1 MSYASL
7 LDKILTST
15 NQKSVSDIFF
25 SPGLPP
31 AIRQLGNLKYISDQK
46 LESEDIEKIMS
57 LTMNDEQ
64 RKAYQNDFEIDYA
77 YDHFNKYRFRVNA
90 FRTIKG
96 NAATMRKIST
106 IIPDFQEIN
115 APPVILDLVK
125 KDHGLILVTGPTG
138 SGKSTTLASV
148 IDYLNKNTSKHIIS
162 IEDPVEYIFES
173 KQSII
178 NQRQIETTTKSF
190 AKALKSALREDPDV
204 IMVGEMR
211 DPETIRLALT
221 AAETGHL
228 VLSTL
233 HTNTAYDSVN
243 RIIDIF
249 PPETKK
255 LAVTLL
261 SSSLV
266 GVVSQRLLPGKDARS
281 MVAAHEI
288 LVATNAVR
296 NLIREGN
303 IPQIASMMQV
313 GQKYGM
319 ITMQDS
325 VQSLVSRGLVS
336 SESLRTLAKQADEQ
350 NDS

>member
-15 NQKSVSDIFF
+15 DHKSVSDIFF

-31 AIRQLGNLKYISDQK
+31 AVRKLGKLKYISDQK
-46 LESEDIEKIMS
+46 LESEDIEKIIH
-57 LTMNDEQ
+57 LTMDEKQ
-64 RKAYQNDFEIDYA
+64 KNFYREEFEIDYA
-77 YDHFNKYRFRVNA
+77 YNHFDKYRYRVNA
-90 FRTIKG
+90 FRTVKG
-96 NAATMRKIST
+96 FAATLRKIST
-106 IIPDFQEIN
+106 KIPEFQDLA
-115 APPVILDLVK
+115 APPIILDLVK

-138 SGKSTTLASV
+138 SGKSTTLAA
-148 IDYLNKNTSKHIIS
+148 IINFLNKYTSKHIIS
-162 IEDPVEYIFES
+162 IEDPVEFIFES

-178 NQRQIETTTKSF
+178 NQRQLESNTKSF
-190 AKALKSALREDPDV
+190 ERALRSALREDPDV

-233 HTNTAYDSVN
+233 HTNTAYDSIN

-249 PPETKK
+249 PAETKK

-261 SSSLV
+261 SSSLI
-266 GVVSQRLLPGKDARS
+266 GIVSQRLIATKDAKS

-288 LVATNAVR
+288 LVATSAVR

-313 GQKYGM
+313 GQKFGM

-325 VQSLVSRGLVS
+325 IQSLVSRGLVNS
-336 SESLRTLAKQADEQ
+336 DSIKKLIKQVME
-350 NDS
+350 NEEN

>member
-1 MSYASL
+1 MSHASL
-7 LDKILTST
+7 LDKILVIT
-15 NQKSVSDIFF
+15 NQKTVSDIFF

-31 AIRQLGNLKYISDQK
+31 AVRQLGNLKYISDQK
-46 LESEDIEKIMS
+46 LESDDIEKIIS
-57 LTMNDEQ
+57 LTMSEGQKKTYDNE
-64 RKAYQNDFEIDYA
+64 FEIDYA
-77 YDHFNKYRFRVNA
+77 YNHYNKFRYRVNA
-90 FRTIKG
+90 FRTVKG
-96 NAATMRKIST
+96 HAATMRKIST
-106 IIPDFQEIN
+106 VVPDFQEIN
-115 APPVILDLVK
+115 APSIILDLVK

-138 SGKSTTLASV
+138 SGKSTTLAAV
-148 IDYLNKNTSKHIIS
+148 IDYLNKYSAKHIVA
-162 IEDPVEYIFES
+162 IEDPVEFIFES

-178 NQRQIETTTKSF
+178 NQRQLETNTKSF
-190 AKALKSALREDPDV
+190 ARALRSALREDPDV

-266 GVVSQRLLPGKDARS
+266 GVVSQRLVPGKDMKS
-281 MVAAHEI
+281 MVPAHEI
-288 LVATNAVR
+288 LVATSAVK

-313 GQKYGM
+313 GQKFGM

-325 VQSLVSRGLVS
+325 IQSLISRGLVS
-336 SESLRTLAKQADEQ
+336 SETLKNLTKQVTE
-350 NDS
+350 NEN